1 MGTLQRRAVKGLRAG
16 DRQGVCSATL
26 HLLAITSVIPSP
38 LPHQH
43 PTLSTPPALT
53 ASPPLLQGNPA
64 CTQTPET
71 LQPLSPRQGHGQP
84 PALGPGPPGRTHLRY
99 LVLCMCPCQ
108 HSPRIPP
115 PLPARSTSRLPARP
129 AGHTAAGRAPEHP
142 VPGLP
147 RRAALPVPVVAS
159 RCQSTG
165 REQAATG
172 R

>member
-1 MGTLQRRAVKGLRAG
+1 MGTLRRRAVRGLRAG
-16 DRQGVCSATL
+16 DRQGVRSATL
-26 HLLAITSVIPSP
+26 HLPAITPVIPLP

-71 LQPLSPRQGHGQP
+71 LHPLSPGRDTVSHQPLGQGHLAGPTCDALSCACAPASTAQGSHSPSRPGALLSCP
-84 PALGPGPPGRTHLRY
+84 PARLGTQRQAGLRNT
-99 LVLCMCPCQ
+99 L
-108 HSPRIPP
+108 
-115 PLPARSTSRLPARP
+115 
-129 AGHTAAGRAPEHP
+129 

-147 RRAALPVPVVAS
+147 RRAALPVPVVTS